1 MCYRAQCSFVVKT
14 GGFLLQIDV
23 QGFNCFLL
31 EWLVSTCLTVAA
43 CQSTLYCL
51 VSALVHDSFLLPL
64 WLGVYCLHQAFLRV
78 PFDFKVVLMPRR
90 LHFFS
95 ILLISYISGRWW
107 SPLALLFGWKSGGA
121 CEQFLRVW
129 FTICAVYPF
138 AWKICF
144 GWFSFPVETRITLYH
159 IYIIYI
165 L

>member
-1 MCYRAQCSFVVKT
+1 MMYDIESIEVLVHDVRMQLVDVFRWVCPRGGGGLEKWVPYRAQCSFVVKT
-14 GGFLLQIDV
+14 GGFLLQMDV

-78 PFDFKVVLMPRR
+78 PFDFKVILMPRR

-95 ILLISYISGRWW
+95 ILSLT
-107 SPLALLFGWKSGGA
+107 PL
-121 CEQFLRVW
+121 
-129 FTICAVYPF
+129 T
-138 AWKICF
+138 
-144 GWFSFPVETRITLYH
+144 
-159 IYIIYI
+159 
-165 L
+165 